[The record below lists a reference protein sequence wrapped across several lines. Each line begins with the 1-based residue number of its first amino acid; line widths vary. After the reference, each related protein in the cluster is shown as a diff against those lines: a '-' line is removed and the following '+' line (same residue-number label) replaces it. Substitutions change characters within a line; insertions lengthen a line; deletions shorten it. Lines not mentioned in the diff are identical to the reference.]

1 MDIGFLLK
9 QAMITMFAFTCI
21 VYFTLIIFYT
31 ILLIVQLKFDD
42 YTKEGFASGVEQA
55 GLFHMIVLMEMSIVM
70 FPVSLIQGIVEKRR
84 NENE

>member
-1 MDIGFLLK
+1 MDYGYLLK
-9 QAMITMFAFTCI
+9 QTMITMFAFICI
-21 VYFTLIIFYT
+21 VYFTLITFYT

-42 YTKEGFASGVEQA
+42 NTKEEFMLSAEQA